1 MKDSTSIV
9 LFLTACV
16 NPANM
21 SKTALINPQVRLSQY
36 IDAIRFYIDNTRFKI
51 LLVEN
56 TNFDL
61 TPFFLDEIKYGRLE
75 FLKFNGNNYNPL
87 LGKGYG
93 EGKILE
99 YGFKNSIFINN
110 ANVVIKITGR
120 QQILNINLIVSSILN
135 IRKSKFIALDI
146 ICKKKFASSGF
157 VIADK
162 TFYTDYFIPN
172 IEKINDNIDYYFENL
187 LFDSL
192 CAFVGDGNKF
202 IQFPFPYKIDGY
214 SGTTGKIIPKPSFI
228 RSIKTF
234 LKFVYYM
241 FKYPKLMT

>member
-1 MKDSTSIV
+1 MKDTSIV

-16 NPANM
+16 NPENM
-21 SKTALINPQVRLSQY
+21 SKTVLINPQVRLSQY
-36 IDAIRFYIDNTRFKI
+36 INAIRFYIDNTRFKI

-61 TPFFLDEIKYGRLE
+61 TPFFLDKIKCGRLE

-99 YGFKNSIFINN
+99 YGFKNSIFIKN

-120 QQILNINLIVSSILN
+120 QQILNINLIVSSILK
-135 IRKSKFIALDI
+135 IKKSKFIALDI
-146 ICKKKFASSGF
+146 ICNKKFASSGF

-202 IQFPFPYKIDGY
+202 IQFPFPCKIEGY
-214 SGTTGKIIPKPSFI
+214 SGTTGKKISKPSFI
-228 RSIKTF
+228 RFIKTF
-234 LKFVYYM
+234 FKFIYYK
-241 FKYPKLMT
+241 FKHPKLKS